1 LSVLGSE
8 TLSLYIHI
16 PFCKQKCYYCD
27 FLSFPVEGSKQNQEN
42 NKIEEYIDFLVKEL
56 SFYKNQ
62 KFKTIY
68 IGGGTPSILNE
79 SLLIKLLSNLEEYAR
94 GLKEYTIEINPES
107 FTRGKFDIISS
118 FGVNRIS
125 IGVQS
130 FSDMVLESVNRPT
143 RAKDIFNSIDI
154 LKEKKF
160 ENFNI
165 DLIVGIQ
172 GRNQYLND
180 LNMAVKLMPS
190 HISLY
195 LLHLSEQAIYYKM
208 YMNGKIDLL
217 DDNTM
222 ADLYAISCDYLAKSD
237 YKHYEISNFAKSG
250 YESIHNL
257 NYWLYG
263 DYVGI
268 GLGAV
273 SKIDNRRI
281 TNEKMLKKYYEKL
294 SNGELPVEN
303 VEYLD
308 RDKQVR
314 ERLMLMLRTSR
325 GFEIK
330 EIEDTFKMKN
340 NGRLKNF
347 NKMLEFIIENGYAK
361 VRNGRILLTEKGF
374 LSSNYIISEF
384 FDLLD

>member
-16 PFCKQKCYYCD
+16 PFCKRKCYYCD
-27 FLSFPVEGSKQNQEN
+27 FLSFPVDVSKKNQEN
-42 NKIEEYIDFLVKEL
+42 NQIEEYVDFLIKEL
-56 SFYKNQ
+56 SFYKKK

-79 SLLIKLLSNLEEYAR
+79 SLLIKLLSNLREYAR
-94 GLKEYTIEINPES
+94 GLKEYTMEINPES
-107 FTRGKFDIISS
+107 FTRDKFDIISS

-130 FSDMVLESVNRPT
+130 FSDMVLKSVNRST
-143 RAKDIFNSIDI
+143 RVKDIFNSIGI

-165 DLIVGIQ
+165 DLIMGIQ
-172 GRNQYLND
+172 GRNQYLDD

-190 HISLY
+190 HLSIY
-195 LLHLSEQAIYYKM
+195 LLHLSEQTVYYKM
-208 YMNGKIDLL
+208 YRNGKIRLL
-217 DDNTM
+217 DDDTM
-222 ADLYAISCDYLAKSD
+222 AELYAISCDYLAKSG

-281 TNEKMLKKYYEKL
+281 TNEKILKKYYEKL
-294 SNGELPVEN
+294 SNGELPVGN
-303 VEYLD
+303 IEYLN
-308 RDKQVR
+308 RDKQMR

-330 EIEDTFKMKN
+330 EIEDTLKMKN

-347 NKMLEFIIENGYAK
+347 KKMLEIIMKNGYAK
-361 VRNGRILLTEKGF
+361 VRNGRILFTEKGF

-384 FDLLD
+384 FDLLN

>member
-1 LSVLGSE
+1 MSVLGSE

>member
-1 LSVLGSE
+1 V
-8 TLSLYIHI
+8 
-16 PFCKQKCYYCD
+16 
-27 FLSFPVEGSKQNQEN
+27 SKKNQEN
-42 NKIEEYIDFLVKEL
+42 NQIEEYVDFLIKEL
-56 SFYKNQ
+56 SFYKKK

-79 SLLIKLLSNLEEYAR
+79 SLLIKLLSNLREYAR
-94 GLKEYTIEINPES
+94 GLKEYTMEINPES
-107 FTRGKFDIISS
+107 FTRDKFDIISS

-130 FSDMVLESVNRPT
+130 FSDMVLKSVNRST
-143 RAKDIFNSIDI
+143 RVKSIFNSIGI
-154 LKEKKF
+154 LKERKF

-165 DLIVGIQ
+165 DLIMGIQ
-172 GRNQYLND
+172 GRNQYLDD

-190 HISLY
+190 HLSIY
-195 LLHLSEQAIYYKM
+195 LLHLSEQTVYYKM
-208 YMNGKIDLL
+208 YRNGKIRLL
-217 DDNTM
+217 DDDTM
-222 ADLYAISCDYLAKSD
+222 AELYAISCDYLAKSG

-281 TNEKMLKKYYEKL
+281 TNEKILKKYYEKL
-294 SNGELPVEN
+294 SNGELPVGN
-303 VEYLD
+303 IEYLN
-308 RDKQVR
+308 RDKQMR

-330 EIEDTFKMKN
+330 EIEDTLKMKN

-347 NKMLEFIIENGYAK
+347 KKMLEIIMKNGYAK
-361 VRNGRILLTEKGF
+361 VRNGRILFTEKGF

-384 FDLLD
+384 FDLLN